1 VTRTAIVIAALIALI
16 GALPAQ
22 AQPAST
28 PAPPQALAIV
38 NGRIVTEAELWWYM
52 SQMAGGELLDGLIL
66 SRLLA
71 EEAETRGVKVGEPE
85 VDAALERVRA
95 EHGGEEG
102 FTRWLRASGRTLKGL
117 RMALQQDLLIDKL
130 LEQRMGLTDA
140 GIREYYEAHPDEFTD
155 PPRILLAD
163 IVTLTL
169 DDAFTAR
176 ERLAGGADFAAV
188 ARELSRDPTAA
199 AGGDRGWITPDDV
212 LEPRVAEVVF
222 ALSAGQISD
231 PVDCGD
237 HYHIFLARAVEPAQ
251 LIPFEEARP
260 RVVERIRAVRGI
272 SREELLSL
280 LKCRARIEVLWP
292 DHRYLNDVYA
302 DLRAYKV
309 AMDGRLLSLPAAPRL
324 LPGGN
329 LIIPAQ
335 AVLEAMGAEV
345 TWTPE
350 SGVLEATRDGRRI
363 RLVAGVATFAAG
375 DRELTMSEAPR
386 VEDGVLMIAPRG
398 PIEALGGSLMWNRA
412 DNTLYVT
419 SRPQATEDEG

>member
-1 VTRTAIVIAALIALI
+1 
-16 GALPAQ
+16 
-22 AQPAST
+22 
-28 PAPPQALAIV
+28 
-38 NGRIVTEAELWWYM
+38 
-52 SQMAGGELLDGLIL
+52 
-66 SRLLA
+66 
-71 EEAETRGVKVGEPE
+71 
-85 VDAALERVRA
+85 
-95 EHGGEEG
+95 
-102 FTRWLRASGRTLKGL
+102 
-117 RMALQQDLLIDKL
+117 
-130 LEQRMGLTDA
+130 
-140 GIREYYEAHPDEFTD
+140 
-155 PPRILLAD
+155 
-163 IVTLTL
+163 
-169 DDAFTAR
+169 
-176 ERLAGGADFAAV
+176 
-188 ARELSRDPTAA
+188 
-199 AGGDRGWITPDDV
+199 
-212 LEPRVAEVVF
+212 
-222 ALSAGQISD
+222 
-231 PVDCGD
+231 VDCGN

>member
-1 VTRTAIVIAALIALI
+1 MTRTAIVIAALIALI

-22 AQPAST
+22 AQPAPT
-28 PAPPQALAIV
+28 PAPPQALAFV
-38 NGRIVTEAELWWYM
+38 NGRLVTEAELWWYM

-66 SRLLA
+66 SRLVA
-71 EEAETRGVKVGEPE
+71 EEAEARGVKVGEPE

-130 LEQRMGLTDA
+130 LEQRMGLTEA
-140 GIREYYEAHPDEFTD
+140 GIREYYDAHPDEFAD
-155 PPRILLAD
+155 PPRILLSD

-169 DDAFTAR
+169 DEAFTAR
-176 ERLAGGADFAAV
+176 ERLAGGADFATV
-188 ARELSRDPTAA
+188 ARELSRDPTATV
-199 AGGDRGWITPDDV
+199 GGDRGWITPDDV

-237 HYHIFLARAVEPAQ
+237 HYHIFLARALEPAR

-324 LPGGN
+324 LPSGN
-329 LIIPAQ
+329 LIIPAK

-419 SRPQATEDEG
+419 SRPEAAEGAG